1 MVSFIYQLLIIVA
14 VFVALPF
21 QKNWQDR
28 RILLLTV
35 IGSAILIDGL
45 LIVLSYVVVKN
56 KLPVLGSLDFLLLWL
71 PLLIPVLAW
80 YLAEKKIR
88 NRYDNN

>member
-1 MVSFIYQLLIIVA
+1 MLIFVYQLLIILA

-28 RILLLTV
+28 WVLLFAV

-45 LIVLSYVVVKN
+45 LIAFSYVAVKY
-56 KLPVLGSLDFLLLWL
+56 KLPVIGFLDFLLLWL
-71 PLLIPVLAW
+71 PLIIPVGAW
-80 YLAEKKIR
+80 YLAGKKIK
-88 NRYDNN
+88 NDNY

>member
-1 MVSFIYQLLIIVA
+1 MTVFIYQLLIIVA

-28 RILLLTV
+28 RFLLLAV

-45 LIVLSYVVVKN
+45 VVSLSYIVVKN
-56 KLPVLGSLDFLLLWL
+56 KLPVLGFLDFLILWL
-71 PLLIPVLAW
+71 PLIIPISAW
-80 YLAEKKIR
+80 YLAYKKIQ
-88 NRYDNN
+88 NSYDNN

>member
-1 MVSFIYQLLIIVA
+1 MTGFIYQLLIIVA

-28 RILLLTV
+28 RFLLLAV

-45 LIVLSYVVVKN
+45 VVAFSYIVVKN
-56 KLPVLGSLDFLLLWL
+56 KLPVHGFLDFIILWL
-71 PLLIPVLAW
+71 PLIIPISAW
-80 YLAEKKIR
+80 YLAEKKIQ
-88 NRYDNN
+88 NGYDNN